1 MFKSLDP
8 FNSFSF
14 GVVLWELLT
23 AEIPY
28 KNIAGAAVAYGIGNR
43 QLILPI
49 PKNCPEELKH
59 ILQGI
64 LPYFLNPN
72 LFITL
77 FFSGGE

>member
-43 QLILPI
+43 QLTLPI

-59 ILQGI
+59 ILQG
-64 LPYFLNPN
+64 
-72 LFITL
+72 
-77 FFSGGE
+77 FFYLISLIRIFS